1 MKIKISKKECFIFIG
16 FGLLLFMIPYLFTR
30 PWGIFPVADVG
41 GTVGGVTAPFLGF
54 FGSILVYLALKAQVD
69 ANNLVQ
75 EQFEVQRE
83 ESRKNDRMGLFNY
96 KMKTIKKEID
106 NFTYLYTNLEYKGGP
121 RHIQYKGSQAVYY
134 LLKNSKDSY
143 FGKVERTPYQLEP
156 KLLELKSLLVFL
168 RLTIQE
174 IMTEDLIDDPNKKEL
189 FKIIEFIFESKLRG
203 NFDAMKDFTSTH
215 DEKCPHN
222 CGNYH
227 GIPSELFDI
236 YYSIELKIKMVTL
249 SPQPS

>member
-1 MKIKISKKECFIFIG
+1 MKIKISKKEWFIFIG
-16 FGLLLFMIPYLFTR
+16 FGLLLFIIPYLFTQ
-30 PWGIFPVADVG
+30 PWGILPIEDVG

-69 ANNLVQ
+69 ANNLIQ
-75 EQFEVQRE
+75 QQFEVQRE
-83 ESRKNDRMGLFNY
+83 ETLKNDRMQLFNY

-106 NFTYLYTNLEYKGGP
+106 NFNYLYTNQEYTGGP
-121 RHIQYKGSQAVYY
+121 RHIHYKGSQAIYY

-143 FGKVERTPYQLEP
+143 YGKVERTPYELEP

-168 RLTIQE
+168 KLTIEE
-174 IMTEDLIDDPNKKEL
+174 IIDEDLIDDPNKKEL

-203 NFDAMKDFTSTH
+203 NFMSMEKFKSLH
-215 DEKCPHN
+215 NEKCPHN

-236 YYSIELKIKMVTL
+236 YYKIEVKIKVY
-249 SPQPS
+249 SY